1 MTGAERIQRT
11 HKGAKQMYT
20 TRNFKTKKE
29 LKAAVEAGELL
40 EALKAVESYYGSD
53 IEHEPLAKQIRAAI
67 AKAEGK

>member
-1 MTGAERIQRT
+1 
-11 HKGAKQMYT
+11 MYT